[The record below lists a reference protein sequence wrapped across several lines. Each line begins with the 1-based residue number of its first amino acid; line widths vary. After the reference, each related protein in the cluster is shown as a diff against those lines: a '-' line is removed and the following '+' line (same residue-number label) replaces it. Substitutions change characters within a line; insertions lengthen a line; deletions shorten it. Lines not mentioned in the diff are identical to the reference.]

1 MNLKAI
7 LDLFK
12 TTKIK
17 TTCFNEQDKAITRDI
32 VSRLS
37 EGSISLQS
45 NRYAT
50 EADINNR
57 AKQVLGHNFCK

>member
-17 TTCFNEQDKAITRDI
+17 TTSFNKQDKAITRNI

-50 EADINNR
+50 EADINKR
-57 AKQVLGHNFCK
+57 AKQVLSHNFCK

>member
-12 TTKIK
+12 TPTIK
-17 TTCFNEQDKAITRDI
+17 ATSFNKQDKAITRGI

-37 EGSISLQS
+37 EGSISLQL

-50 EADINNR
+50 EADINKR
-57 AKQVLGHNFCK
+57 AKKVLGHNFCK